1 LNPRLLAPDEQLTGE
16 VLGCADVA
24 GDNGTVLVELSPGD
38 DPDRGP
44 GVWCAGP
51 LTDLVEGQLV
61 TLAGRWHD
69 HPKLGRLF
77 EAVYYER
84 RRSEPLDGLRAFLA
98 TDGFAD
104 ISPRVRGRALTTFG
118 AAVGRVIEHDPDQ
131 LRIRGGLTAEEA
143 RSLHAAWMATPTL
156 AAWVSFIGPATWP
169 IDAVLAA
176 HARFGRETVAVAN
189 DDPYAMLAADGVRF
203 AHAERLAHH
212 LGVER
217 ADPHRLRAA
226 AIATVAAARRRCGH
240 EHLVLGSAVASAARL
255 VGVDLLLGAEGVAA
269 AVAAGDLAVDVLDDR
284 EIVSTPA
291 ALRDES
297 DLAEQLARLLACE
310 PRRRSEAVPVDDFS
324 EDVGA
329 SATVRLAARRAVLGG
344 PVSVVTGDVGALR
357 VGMVGHL
364 VHAAEV
370 AGLLVAVCAP
380 TSRAAAHL
388 ETSLGRPVP
397 TIGEL
402 LESRPPAVTWLP
414 HDLIVVAEASG
425 CATSSAARLAAAVAD
440 GARLAWVGD
449 PLLQPPEGSGQVL
462 RDLLG
467 CEDVEVVAIAET
479 GQAAVE
485 SRLVGLAREVRAGEV
500 GVLRGADGDVFLAEE
515 PASSA
520 VVARAVQAVTE
531 RIPTYFG
538 VEAEHIQVL
547 APVRWGAT
555 GVDALR
561 TGLQA
566 AGSPARPMTVDQA
579 QDGTWPVVVLVL
591 DREHGAVWSRE
602 RLYTAVTRAQ
612 RALVIVGQ
620 AEIVRAAARVS
631 RSERRRTGLTE
642 RLGSAREARG
652 RVGAGRTP

>member
-1 LNPRLLAPDEQLTGE
+1 LSPRLLAPDEQLTGE
-16 VLGCADVA
+16 VLGCADVT

-38 DPDRGP
+38 DPDGGP

-51 LTDLVEGQLV
+51 LTDLVEGQRV

-69 HPKLGRLF
+69 HPRFGRLF
-77 EAVYYER
+77 QAVYYER
-84 RRSEPLDGLRAFLA
+84 RRSEPLDVLRAFLA
-98 TDGFAD
+98 TDGFAG

-131 LRIRGGLTAEEA
+131 LRIRAGLTAEEA
-143 RSLHAAWMATPTL
+143 RSLHAAWTATPTL
-156 AAWVSFIGPATWP
+156 AAWVSFIGPASWP

-176 HARFGRETVAVAN
+176 HARFGRKTVAVAN
-189 DDPYAMLAADGVRF
+189 DDPYAVLATDGVRF

-217 ADPHRLRAA
+217 ADPRRLRAA

-269 AVAAGDLAVDVLDDR
+269 AVAAGDLAIEVLDDR

-297 DLAEQLARLLACE
+297 DLAEQLARLLARE
-310 PRRRSEAVPVDDFS
+310 PRRRSEAAPV

-329 SATVRLAARRAVLGG
+329 SVTVRLAAPRAVLGR
-344 PVSVVTGDVGALR
+344 PVSVVTGEVGTLR
-357 VGMVGHL
+357 VGMVDHL
-364 VHAAEV
+364 VHEAEA

-388 ETSLGRPVP
+388 ETALGRPVP

-402 LESRPPAVTWLP
+402 LESRPQAATWLP

-462 RDLLG
+462 RDLVG
-467 CEDVEVVAIAET
+467 CKAVEVVAIAET
-479 GQAAVE
+479 GRAALE
-485 SRLVGLAREVRAGEV
+485 SRIVGLAREVRAGEV

-531 RIPTYFG
+531 RIPDYFG

-631 RSERRRTGLTE
+631 RSERRRTGLTA
-642 RLGSAREARG
+642 RLAIAREARDS
-652 RVGAGRTP
+652 VGAGRTP